1 MREPWQLADAYYAE
15 LDAQR
20 ARELAAGTC
29 GTCANY
35 SGAPREWAA
44 IDFGFCPKCGEYVT
58 ADTPAEDCDEDYE
71 VAA

>member
-1 MREPWQLADAYYAE
+1 MSEPWQLADAYYAA

-29 GTCANY
+29 ETCLNY
-35 SGAPREWAA
+35 NPAPLEWAHVN
-44 IDFGFCPKCGEYVT
+44 FGFCPKCGEYVT
-58 ADTPAEDCDEDYE
+58 ADTPAEDCEEDYE